1 MVTKDIIRKVA
12 EATTNTKQQTE
23 DLYSAT
29 ISVITQELLA
39 GKQVQLQG
47 LGTLGVKERAERVMV
62 HPRTGERSIVPAKK
76 QLSFKPTT
84 AIKEELK

>member
-12 EATTNTKQQTE
+12 EATKNTKQQTE

-47 LGTLGVKERAERVMV
+47 LGALGVKERAERVMV

>member
-12 EATTNTKQQTE
+12 EATKNTKQQTE
-23 DLYSAT
+23 ELFTAA
-29 ISVITQELLA
+29 ISVMTQELLA
-39 GKQVQLQG
+39 GKSVQLQG
-47 LGTLGVKERAERVMV
+47 LGTLSVKEKAERVMV

-76 QLSFKPTT
+76 QLAFKPTN

>member
-12 EATTNTKQQTE
+12 EATKNTKQQTE

-47 LGTLGVKERAERVMV
+47 LGTLAVKERAERVMV

>member
-12 EATTNTKQQTE
+12 EATKNTKQQTE
-23 DLYSAT
+23 YLYSAT
-29 ISVITQELLA
+29 ISVITQELLG

-47 LGTLGVKERAERVMV
+47 LGTLAVKERGERVMV

>member
-12 EATTNTKQQTE
+12 EATKNTKQQTE

-62 HPRTGERSIVPAKK
+62 HPRTRERSIVPAKK